1 MEEEQGGAGR
11 ERLSDDASN
20 ERYASAPHPRHT
32 LLLLPE
38 RTTHQRTQSPQ
49 QHVQLLLAQSYLSCR
64 PTAPTQHVQLLEP
77 LHQVRHHHAVATRRG
92 EVAEEVGR
100 DVLAAHQRVENQ
112 RVDERPRGVRQRAGT
127 AQHRTSRLCVT
138 PPSCPNS
145 LNALQPQRQTLVGV
159 GGLLR
164 LDRQL
169 ELRRV
174 GLLHLQDLARTVA
187 DRVLPSVRRVVRGD
201 AQQSVEPPDHVGI
214 VLQLLEDDCV
224 SDSPPPLTTALLLLL
239 HALAAQAE
247 QHLEGVGKIDAE
259 SEAVVEQTHKH
270 LTVANLCDGGF
281 DLLYCMTH

>member
-11 ERLSDDASN
+11 ERLSDDAAD

-38 RTTHQRTQSPQ
+38 RVTHQHTQPPQ
-49 QHVQLLLAQSYLSCR
+49 QHVHLLLAQSYSSHR
-64 PTAPTQHVQLLEP
+64 PTASTQHVQLLEP
-77 LHQVRHHHAVATRRG
+77 LHQVGHHHAVATCRG

-100 DVLAAHQRVENQ
+100 DVLAAHERVENQ
-112 RVDERPRGVRQRAGT
+112 RVDKRPRGVRQRAGT
-127 AQHRTSRLCVT
+127 AQHRVPRLRVT

-174 GLLHLQDLARTVA
+174 GLLHLQDLVRTVA
-187 DRVLPSVRRVVRGD
+187 DLVLPSVRRVVRGD

-214 VLQLLEDDCV
+214 VLQLLENDCA
-224 SDSPPPLTTALLLLL
+224 SDAPPPLTAALLLLL
-239 HALAAQAE
+239 HALTAQAE
-247 QHLEGVGKIDAE
+247 QHLEGVRKIDAE
-259 SEAVVEQTHKH
+259 SEAVVEQTHEH
-270 LTVANLCDGGF
+270 LTVANLCNGGF
-281 DLLYCMTH
+281 DLLYFMTH